1 MMVAS
6 SSKAEE
12 TAACS
17 SRYVEKVAY
26 RDGLGRS
33 GLFTGEME
41 GDDAVH
47 GSLEYNEDKNIVK
60 YTGKWKED
68 HWKDDTAYIEYKNG
82 DTYTGSVLHSRKE
95 GSGQF
100 QWKDGRTYS
109 GAYVQD
115 LRHGEGR
122 YEWPDGQFYVGTFC
136 KNQRDGFGSYQTGDG
151 LIQYTG
157 RWKNGLYEGEGT
169 YQYPNETN
177 DTMIYTGEFHNGKPH
192 GKGKETCDGLIIR
205 EGKWIDGVHV
215 DTSNETLNLVLD
227 QPWFDAKTH
236 VATTYRG
243 LMNEDRQPHG
253 NGTAMYK
260 TGDIALYEGCWK
272 DGIFQGQG
280 RLVYR
285 SGEEYIG
292 VFQDGDRHG
301 TGTFKWTDG
310 RQYSGKFV
318 HNQRTGQGVFTWD
331 TGDRY
336 EGEFIDGKRSGYG
349 TFVFDNGAYYSG
361 HWKHG
366 LYHGR
371 GKTVDSSGACY
382 IGDFRKG
389 QRHGEGEELD
399 CLGRVSLSGQW
410 SQGIHESSPDYV
422 FVEIPLEDPT
432 LPEAEINKSTSS
444 ESPGTQT
451 ESLKQSSTSA
461 RSPSQ
466 PPPAVPP
473 PAVPGQQLL
482 RTWQAESASRSELID
497 HDDCT
502 AVVDRKVT
510 DGLGC
515 VGLYTG
521 IVWKQN
527 HQPHGVGRLV
537 YSDGKRIHE
546 GFWQYGN
553 KEGHGRCL
561 FLPQY
566 DFHEGEYH
574 RNLRH
579 GHGRYSVSVINVGI
593 TELTCILLVER
604 WPRIHWRVSG
614 RLP

>member
-6 SSKAEE
+6 STKVEE
-12 TAACS
+12 VTAS
-17 SRYVEKVAY
+17 SSQYVEKVAY

-33 GLFTGEME
+33 GLFTGEMKE
-41 GDDAVH
+41 DCAVD
-47 GSLEYNEDKNIVK
+47 GSLEYNEDKTIAK
-60 YTGKWKED
+60 YSGKWEND
-68 HWKDDTAYIEYKNG
+68 HWKDENGWIEYKNG
-82 DTYTGSVLHSRKE
+82 DTFNGTVNLSRKE
-95 GSGQF
+95 GTGRF
-100 QWKDGRTYS
+100 QWKDGRTYT
-109 GAYVQD
+109 GTYVKD

-122 YEWPDGQFYVGTFC
+122 YEWPDGQYYVGAFC
-136 KNQRDGFGSYQTGDG
+136 KNQREGFGTYQTSDG

-157 RWKNGLYEGEGT
+157 QWKNGFYEGQGT
-169 YQYPNETN
+169 YQYPNDANETVV
-177 DTMIYTGEFHNGKPH
+177 YTGEFRNGKPH
-192 GKGKETCDGLIIR
+192 GQGKETCNGEVTK
-205 EGKWIDGVHV
+205 EGKWNDGVFL
-215 DTSNETLNLVLD
+215 DSATETLNLVLD

-253 NGTAMYK
+253 NGTAVYK
-260 TGDIALYEGCWK
+260 TGDISLFEGCWK
-272 DGIFQGQG
+272 NGIFHGKG
-280 RLVYR
+280 RLLYR

-292 VFQDGDRHG
+292 LFHNGDRHG

-310 RQYSGKFV
+310 RQYSGDFV
-318 HNQRTGQGVFTWD
+318 RNQRTGKGVFTWN

-336 EGEFIDGKRSGYG
+336 EGEFLNGKRSGYG

-361 HWKHG
+361 DWKNG

-389 QRHGEGEELD
+389 QRHGDGEELD
-399 CLGRVSLSGQW
+399 GLGRVALSGQW
-410 SQGIHESSPDYV
+410 SQGIHESSPEYE
-422 FVEIPLEDPT
+422 FIEMPLEDPASPKE
-432 LPEAEINKSTSS
+432 LEINRNPSTGSPGKSK
-444 ESPGTQT
+444 ESPKH
-451 ESLKQSSTSA
+451 LSTSA
-461 RSPSQ
+461 GFPSQ
-466 PPPAVPP
+466 TPPKVPP
-473 PAVPGQQLL
+473 PAVPGQHLL
-482 RTWQAESASRSELID
+482 RSWKAEAAPKSEHID

-502 AVVDRKVT
+502 AVVDRKLT

-515 VGLYTG
+515 TGLYTG
-521 IVWKQN
+521 IVWKRT

-537 YSDGKRIHE
+537 YTDGKRIHE

-561 FLPQY
+561 FLPQN

-579 GHGRYSVSVINVGI
+579 GHGRYSVSQY
-593 TELTCILLVER
+593 
-604 WPRIHWRVSG
+604 
-614 RLP
+614 